1 MGANGIFTAIG
12 AGLAPSLGNML
23 RGVKLSGIGM
33 AVMGLVLFVVLWL
46 DCGLWPY
53 EIATCVTLFF
63 VGVTLTSSS
72 AYAMDCA
79 RNEAGTAS
87 AVLGAVGF
95 IAGAIVPPLTTLGD
109 SALRSTAL
117 VYVCAGA
124 VALGF
129 GLLTLKAH
137 KNATK

>member
-1 MGANGIFTAIG
+1 
-12 AGLAPSLGNML
+12 ML
-23 RGVKLSGIGM
+23 RGIKLSGFGM
-33 AVMGLVLFVVLWL
+33 AVMGLVLFFVLWL

-53 EIATCVTLFF
+53 EIATCATLFF

-95 IAGAIVPPLTTLGD
+95 IVGAIVPPLTTASE
-109 SALRSTAL
+109 SALHSTAL

-124 VALGF
+124 VALAF
-129 GLLTLKAH
+129 GLLTLSVH
-137 KNATK
+137 KNSSE